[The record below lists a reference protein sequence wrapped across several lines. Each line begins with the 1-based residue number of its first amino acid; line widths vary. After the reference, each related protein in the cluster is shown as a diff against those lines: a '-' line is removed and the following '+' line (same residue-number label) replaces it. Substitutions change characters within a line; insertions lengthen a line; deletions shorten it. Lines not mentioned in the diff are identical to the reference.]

1 MFPDCLEC
9 ATLWHEYG
17 DATAEQITLE
27 GRLLSALSHH
37 DQASIASLS
46 AEVEVAWRIRNLL
59 RAAIHDHDG
68 AVHVGRKKEVQ
79 YSD

>member
-17 DATAEQITLE
+17 DATAAQINLE
-27 GRLLSALSHH
+27 GRLLSALSEH
-37 DQASIASLS
+37 DHASISSLKT
-46 AEVEVAWRIRNLL
+46 EVETLWKIRNFL
-59 RAAIHDHDG
+59 RAAIENHGG
-68 AVHVGRKKEVQ
+68 AAHEHRKKEVQ